1 MNELEIYNTDLI
13 MKELEI
19 DDVEVQEVKKVRI
32 DPISEAIGIETAF
45 DLRTG
50 NIIDVNSN
58 EVVVAKKELYTNN
71 DFVDDKID
79 GFEKDEY
86 ELVVVDD
93 NDGVR
98 EMENERYVKDNYK
111 MLIDKSMDAVDEL
124 LEIARMTEK
133 PSAYE
138 QASNFLRAVADIN
151 EKLMAIDERKEKN
164 RLTINRNKNVGS
176 GDVINN
182 TQNNIVVQSDPADIL
197 KALGNNR

>member
-1 MNELEIYNTDLI
+1 MELTDTDLI

-19 DDVEVQEVKKVRI
+19 DDVEVQEVKEVRI

-71 DFVDDKID
+71 DFVTEEVDEVETEIDDDTI
-79 GFEKDEY
+79 
-86 ELVVVDD
+86 
-93 NDGVR
+93 R
-98 EMENERYVKDNYK
+98 EMENERYVKNNYK
-111 MLIDKSMDAVDEL
+111 MLIEKSMDAVDEL
-124 LEIARMTEK
+124 LEVARMTEK
-133 PSAYE
+133 TSAYE

-164 RLTINRNKNVGS
+164 RLTINKNKNKS
-176 GDVINN
+176 GDIINN
-182 TQNNIVVQSDPADIL
+182 TQNNILFERDPAEIL
-197 KALGNNR
+197 KLLGNSRG

>member
-1 MNELEIYNTDLI
+1 MELTDTDLI

-19 DDVEVQEVKKVRI
+19 DDVEVQEVKEVRI

-71 DFVDDKID
+71 DFVTEEVDEVETEIDDDTI
-79 GFEKDEY
+79 
-86 ELVVVDD
+86 
-93 NDGVR
+93 R
-98 EMENERYVKDNYK
+98 EMENERYVKNNYK
-111 MLIDKSMDAVDEL
+111 MLIEKSMDAVDEL
-124 LEIARMTEK
+124 LEVARMTEK
-133 PSAYE
+133 TSAYE

-164 RLTINRNKNVGS
+164 HLTINKNKNKS
-176 GDVINN
+176 GDIINN
-182 TQNNIVVQSDPADIL
+182 TQNNILFERDPAEIL
-197 KALGNNR
+197 KLLGNSRG

>member
-1 MNELEIYNTDLI
+1 MELSDTDLI

-19 DDVEVQEVKKVRI
+19 DDVEVQTKEKEVRI

-58 EVVVAKKELYTNN
+58 EVVVAKKEFYTNN
-71 DFVDDKID
+71 DFVDETEN
-79 GFEKDEY
+79 GDEV
-86 ELVVVDD
+86 ETDD
-93 NDGVR
+93 DIR
-98 EMENERYVKDNYK
+98 EMENERYVKKNYK

-164 RLTINRNKNVGS
+164 RLVINKNKSS
-176 GDVINN
+176 GDIINN
-182 TQNNIVVQSDPADIL
+182 TQNNIVVQKDPADIL
-197 KALGNNR
+197 KLLGNNRG

>member
-1 MNELEIYNTDLI
+1 MELTDTDLI

-19 DDVEVQEVKKVRI
+19 DDVEIQEVKEVRI

-71 DFVDDKID
+71 DFVTEEVDEVETEIDD
-79 GFEKDEY
+79 
-86 ELVVVDD
+86 
-93 NDGVR
+93 DGVR
-98 EMENERYVKDNYK
+98 EMENERYVKNNYK
-111 MLIDKSMDAVDEL
+111 MLIEKSMDAVDEL
-124 LEIARMTEK
+124 LEVARMTEK

-164 RLTINRNKNVGS
+164 RLSINKNKNKT
-176 GDVINN
+176 GDIINN
-182 TQNNIVVQSDPADIL
+182 TQNNILFERDPAEIL
-197 KALGNNR
+197 KLLGNSRG

>member
-1 MNELEIYNTDLI
+1 MELTDTDLI

-19 DDVEVQEVKKVRI
+19 DDVEVQEVQSKEKEVRI

-71 DFVDDKID
+71 DFVTEEVDELETEIDDDTI
-79 GFEKDEY
+79 
-86 ELVVVDD
+86 
-93 NDGVR
+93 R
-98 EMENERYVKDNYK
+98 EMENERYVKNNYK
-111 MLIDKSMDAVDEL
+111 MLIEKSMDAVDEL
-124 LEIARMTEK
+124 LEVARMTEK

-164 RLTINRNKNVGS
+164 RLAINKNKNNS
-176 GDVINN
+176 GDIINN
-182 TQNNIVVQSDPADIL
+182 TQNNILFERDPAEIL
-197 KALGNNR
+197 KLLGNSRG

>member
-1 MNELEIYNTDLI
+1 MELTDTDLI

-19 DDVEVQEVKKVRI
+19 DDVEIQEVKEVLI

-71 DFVDDKID
+71 DFVTEEVDEVETEIDD
-79 GFEKDEY
+79 
-86 ELVVVDD
+86 
-93 NDGVR
+93 DGVR
-98 EMENERYVKDNYK
+98 EMENERYVKNNYK
-111 MLIDKSMDAVDEL
+111 MLIEKSMDAVDEL
-124 LEIARMTEK
+124 LEVARMTEK

-164 RLTINRNKNVGS
+164 RLSINKNKNKT
-176 GDVINN
+176 GDIINN
-182 TQNNIVVQSDPADIL
+182 TQNNILFERDPAEIL
-197 KALGNNR
+197 KLLGNSRG

>member
-1 MNELEIYNTDLI
+1 MELSDTDLI

-19 DDVEVQEVKKVRI
+19 DDVEVKEVRI

-71 DFVDDKID
+71 DFVTEEVGEVEETEIDDD
-79 GFEKDEY
+79 
-86 ELVVVDD
+86 
-93 NDGVR
+93 VR
-98 EMENERYVKDNYK
+98 EMENERYVKKNYK

-164 RLTINRNKNVGS
+164 RLTINKNKSS
-176 GDVINN
+176 GDIINN
-182 TQNNIVVQSDPADIL
+182 TQNNIVVQRDPADIL
-197 KALGNNR
+197 KLLGNNRGNI

>member
-1 MNELEIYNTDLI
+1 MELTDTDLI

-19 DDVEVQEVKKVRI
+19 DDVEVQEVKEVRI

-71 DFVDDKID
+71 DFVTEEVDEVETEIDDDTI
-79 GFEKDEY
+79 
-86 ELVVVDD
+86 
-93 NDGVR
+93 R
-98 EMENERYVKDNYK
+98 EMENERYVKNNYK
-111 MLIDKSMDAVDEL
+111 MLIEKSMGAVDEL
-124 LEIARMTEK
+124 LEVARMTEK

-164 RLTINRNKNVGS
+164 HLTINKNKNKS
-176 GDVINN
+176 GDIINN
-182 TQNNIVVQSDPADIL
+182 TQNNILFERDPAEIL
-197 KALGNNR
+197 KLLGNSRG

>member
-1 MNELEIYNTDLI
+1 MELSDTDLI

-19 DDVEVQEVKKVRI
+19 DDVEVQTKEKEVRI

-58 EVVVAKKELYTNN
+58 EVVVAKKEFYTNN
-71 DFVDDKID
+71 DFVDETETEN
-79 GFEKDEY
+79 GDEV
-86 ELVVVDD
+86 ETDD
-93 NDGVR
+93 DIR
-98 EMENERYVKDNYK
+98 EMENERYVKKNYK

-164 RLTINRNKNVGS
+164 RLAINKNKSS
-176 GDVINN
+176 GDIINN
-182 TQNNIVVQSDPADIL
+182 TQNNIVVQRDPADIL
-197 KALGNNR
+197 KLLGNNRG

>member
-1 MNELEIYNTDLI
+1 MELTDTDLI

-19 DDVEVQEVKKVRI
+19 DDVEVQEVKEVRI

-71 DFVDDKID
+71 DFVTEEVDEVETEIDDDTI
-79 GFEKDEY
+79 
-86 ELVVVDD
+86 
-93 NDGVR
+93 R
-98 EMENERYVKDNYK
+98 EMENERYVKNNYK
-111 MLIDKSMDAVDEL
+111 MLIEKSMDAVDEL
-124 LEIARMTEK
+124 LEVARMTEK

-164 RLTINRNKNVGS
+164 HLTINKNKNKS
-176 GDVINN
+176 GDIINN
-182 TQNNIVVQSDPADIL
+182 TQNNILFERDPAEIL
-197 KALGNNR
+197 KLLGNSRG

>member
-1 MNELEIYNTDLI
+1 MELNDTDLI

-19 DDVEVQEVKKVRI
+19 DDVQEIKTKEKEVRI
-32 DPISEAIGIETAF
+32 DPISEAIGIKTAF

-71 DFVDDKID
+71 DFVDDRID
-79 GFEKDEY
+79 GFEKDEN
-86 ELVVVDD
+86 ELAVVDD

-111 MLIDKSMDAVDEL
+111 MLIEKSMDAVDEL
-124 LEIARMTEK
+124 LEVARMTEK

-164 RLTINRNKNVGS
+164 RLSINKNKNKS
-176 GDVINN
+176 GDIINN
-182 TQNNIVVQSDPADIL
+182 TQNNILFERDPAEIL
-197 KALGNNR
+197 KLLGNSRG

>member
-1 MNELEIYNTDLI
+1 MELSDTDL
-13 MKELEI
+13 LGI
-19 DDVEVQEVKKVRI
+19 DDVEVQEVQEVRI

-71 DFVDDKID
+71 DFVTEEVDEVETEIDD
-79 GFEKDEY
+79 Y
-86 ELVVVDD
+86 
-93 NDGVR
+93 
-98 EMENERYVKDNYK
+98 ENERYVKKNYK
-111 MLIDKSMDAVDEL
+111 MLIEKSMDAVDEL
-124 LEIARMTEK
+124 LEVARMTEK

-164 RLTINRNKNVGS
+164 RLAINKNKNTS
-176 GDVINN
+176 GDIINN
-182 TQNNIVVQSDPADIL
+182 TQNNILFERDPAEIL
-197 KALGNNR
+197 KLLGNSRG

>member
-1 MNELEIYNTDLI
+1 MELTDTDLI

-19 DDVEVQEVKKVRI
+19 DDVEVQEVKEVRI

-71 DFVDDKID
+71 DFVTEEVDEVETEIDDDTI
-79 GFEKDEY
+79 
-86 ELVVVDD
+86 
-93 NDGVR
+93 R
-98 EMENERYVKDNYK
+98 EMENERYVKNNYK
-111 MLIDKSMDAVDEL
+111 MLIEKSMDAVDEL
-124 LEIARMTEK
+124 LEVARMTEK

-164 RLTINRNKNVGS
+164 RLTINKNKNKS
-176 GDVINN
+176 GDIINN
-182 TQNNIVVQSDPADIL
+182 TQNNILFERDPAEIL
-197 KALGNNR
+197 KLLGNSRG

>member
-1 MNELEIYNTDLI
+1 MELTDTDLI

-19 DDVEVQEVKKVRI
+19 DDVEIQEVKEVRI

-71 DFVDDKID
+71 DFVTEEVDEVETEIDD
-79 GFEKDEY
+79 
-86 ELVVVDD
+86 
-93 NDGVR
+93 DGVR
-98 EMENERYVKDNYK
+98 EMENERYVKNNYK
-111 MLIDKSMDAVDEL
+111 MLIEKSMDAVDEL
-124 LEIARMTEK
+124 LEVARMTEK

-164 RLTINRNKNVGS
+164 RLSINKNKNKT
-176 GDVINN
+176 GDIINN
-182 TQNNIVVQSDPADIL
+182 TQNNILFERDPAEIL
-197 KALGNNR
+197 KLFLT

>member
-1 MNELEIYNTDLI
+1 MELTDTDLI

-19 DDVEVQEVKKVRI
+19 DDVEVQEVQSKEKEVRI

-71 DFVDDKID
+71 DFVTEEVDELETEIDDDTI
-79 GFEKDEY
+79 
-86 ELVVVDD
+86 
-93 NDGVR
+93 R
-98 EMENERYVKDNYK
+98 EMENERYVKNNYK
-111 MLIDKSMDAVDEL
+111 MLIEKSMDAVDEL
-124 LEIARMTEK
+124 LEVARMTEK

-164 RLTINRNKNVGS
+164 RLAINKNKNTS
-176 GDVINN
+176 GDIINN
-182 TQNNIVVQSDPADIL
+182 TQNNILFERDPAEIL
-197 KALGNNR
+197 KLLGNSRG

>member
-1 MNELEIYNTDLI
+1 MELSDVDLV

-19 DDVEVQEVKKVRI
+19 DDVQEVQTKEVRI
-32 DPISEAIGIETAF
+32 DPISQAIGIETAF

-71 DFVDDKID
+71 DFVDDRID
-79 GFEKDEY
+79 GFEKDEN

-111 MLIDKSMDAVDEL
+111 MLIEKSMDAVDEL
-124 LEIARMTEK
+124 LEVARMTEK

-164 RLTINRNKNVGS
+164 RLTINKNKNVGN
-176 GDVINN
+176 GDIINN
-182 TQNNIVVQSDPADIL
+182 TQNNILFERDPAEIL
-197 KALGNNR
+197 KLLGNSRG